1 MNIAESIWRGSVTAR
16 TNMIAAANY
25 SAAFYGNAALQG
37 WQLGV
42 NAPLSFWQAVAR
54 AVDGPV
60 ANDADPV
67 LARDRVEGNIVEMQP
82 APVAAPVAETVA
94 EPAPVAEPVAETVA
108 EPAPVAEP
116 VVEVPP
122 AEAALAPNPTL
133 LDAPRHG
140 QGDDLEAVRGIGAKL
155 AGSLN
160 EIGIYHYDQLAALD
174 SEAIDWLD
182 DHIAGFKRSAARFD
196 IVAGAASLL

>member
-1 MNIAESIWRGSVTAR
+1 MTLAESIWRGSVTAR
-16 TNMIAAANY
+16 TNMIAAANF

-54 AVDGPV
+54 AVDGPE

-82 APVAAPVAETVA
+82 APVAAPLAETVA
-94 EPAPVAEPVAETVA
+94 EPAPVSEAVAEPAAPVAEPVAET
-108 EPAPVAEP
+108 
-116 VVEVPP
+116 PP
-122 AEAALAPNPTL
+122 AEAAPAPNPAL
-133 LDAPRHG
+133 LDGPRGG
-140 QGDDLEAVRGIGAKL
+140 QGDDLQAVRGIGAKL
-155 AGSLN
+155 ADSLN
-160 EIGIYHYDQLAALD
+160 EIGIYHFDQLAALD
-174 SEAIDWLD
+174 AEAIDWLD

-196 IVAGAASLL
+196 IVTGAASLL

>member
-60 ANDADPV
+60 ANGADPV
-67 LARDRVEGNIVEMQP
+67 LARDRVEGVIVELQP
-82 APVAAPVAETVA
+82 VEVAETVA
-94 EPAPVAEPVAETVA
+94 EPA
-108 EPAPVAEP
+108 APVAEP
-116 VVEVPP
+116 VVETPP
-122 AEAALAPNPTL
+122 AEAAPAPNPTL
-133 LDAPRHG
+133 LDAPRGG
-140 QGDDLEAVRGIGAKL
+140 QGDDLQAVRGIGAKL

-160 EIGIYHYDQLAALD
+160 EIGIYHFDQLAALD
-174 SEAIDWLD
+174 AEAIDWLD

>member
-1 MNIAESIWRGSVTAR
+1 MTLAENLWRGSVTAR
-16 TNMIAAANY
+16 TNMIAAANF

-54 AVDGPV
+54 AVDGPE

-82 APVAAPVAETVA
+82 APVADAGATPAMVPVAPTVA
-94 EPAPVAEPVAETVA
+94 PRVET
-108 EPAPVAEP
+108 PLP
-116 VVEVPP
+116 
-122 AEAALAPNPTL
+122 EADPAPNPAL
-133 LDAPRHG
+133 LDGPRGG
-140 QGDDLEAVRGIGAKL
+140 QGDDLQAVRGIGAKL
-155 AGSLN
+155 ADSLN
-160 EIGIYHYDQLAALD
+160 EIGIYHFDQLAALD
-174 SEAIDWLD
+174 AEAIDWLD

-196 IVAGAASLL
+196 IVTGAASLL